1 MFAVCFLLQHTANAK
16 VCCVLDIC
24 RVFFGLTHGKEKVC
38 CVLFLLAH
46 GKGQVCRVPEFAH
59 MAEPWA
65 HGNPAVSV
73 SVTSS
78 AEQIGRLMM
87 LCP

>member
-1 MFAVCFLLQHTANAK
+1 VCFLLQHTANAK

-46 GKGQVCRVPEFAH
+46 GKGKVCRVPEFMHTANVLV
-59 MAEPWA
+59 
-65 HGNPAVSV
+65 HGNLGVSG
-73 SVTSS
+73 S
-78 AEQIGRLMM
+78 APEP
-87 LCP
+87 CA